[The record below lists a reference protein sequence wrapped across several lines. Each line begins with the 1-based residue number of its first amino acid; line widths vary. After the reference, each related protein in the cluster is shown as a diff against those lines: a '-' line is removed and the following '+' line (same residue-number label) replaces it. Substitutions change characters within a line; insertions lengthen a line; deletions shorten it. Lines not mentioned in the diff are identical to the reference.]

1 VPGRDGR
8 VLMAL
13 AGLFGGGSWAS
24 CFVSKHVYVACT
36 PLPTGRTCSVASAPM
51 VRKV

>member
-13 AGLFGGGSWAS
+13 AGLFGGWSWAS

-36 PLPTGRTCSVASAPM
+36 SLPTDGTCNAASAH
-51 VRKV
+51 VARKV

>member
-1 VPGRDGR
+1 VPCRDGR

-13 AGLFGGGSWAS
+13 ARLFGGGSWAS

-36 PLPTGRTCSVASAPM
+36 SLPTGRTCSAVSA
-51 VRKV
+51 RAAGKA